1 MYTRDYRDLIGGGL
15 LVLLGLFVGFHAI
28 GSYDLGTV
36 RHMGPGMF
44 PAWLGF
50 LLASIGAVIMVL
62 GLFRTGDRIEP
73 DYRQFIAVI
82 LGVMVFAVTVGTFGM
97 IPAVVLVTIAAV
109 LADDKVGVVGAAIL
123 AVVLS
128 VLALLIFRVGLRVPL
143 QMFDWPFR

>member
-15 LVLLGLFVGFHAI
+15 LLLFGLFVGFHALT
-28 GSYDLGTV
+28 SYDIGTL

-50 LLASIGAVIMVL
+50 VLAGIGAVIMVL
-62 GLFRTGDRIEP
+62 GLFHPGDRIEP
-73 DYRQFIAVI
+73 HYRQFIAVI
-82 LGVMVFAVTVGTFGM
+82 LGVMVFAVTVGAFGM
-97 IPAVVLVTIAAV
+97 IPAVVLLTFAAV
-109 LADDKVGVVGAAIL
+109 LADDKLGVVGAVIL

-143 QMFDWPFR
+143 QMFKWPF